1 MFHRGN
7 LHKLKILYFV
17 NIYCITI
24 NIMDNILTKFT
35 KFINPDDSH
44 SSNGSVTNTS
54 SNKVAAVNG
63 IGNKQFGGPCNSAKA
78 LNSNPGFTY
87 TNSAPRGYMMSG
99 GGRSRRHKRSSGSKK
114 YARKRSLRY
123 RLKHKKS
130 GKRKHRHTKRRGQR
144 GGYAQYLT
152 NQAFTL
158 GQRLPGFPLLPN
170 ESALANPPPFMPY
183 RNCPGGM

>member
-1 MFHRGN
+1 MSFNKPPTWH
-7 LHKLKILYFV
+7 
-17 NIYCITI
+17 
-24 NIMDNILTKFT
+24 
-35 KFINPDDSH
+35 NPSNQH
-44 SSNGSVTNTS
+44 STVTGFS
-54 SNKVAAVNG
+54 STQTAAVTPKNM
-63 IGNKQFGGPCNSAKA
+63 QFGGPCNSAKA

-130 GKRKHRHTKRRGQR
+130 GKRKHGRTKRRGQR

>member
-1 MFHRGN
+1 MVLTYANYGGDSAP
-7 LHKLKILYFV
+7 
-17 NIYCITI
+17 NIT
-24 NIMDNILTKFT
+24 N
-35 KFINPDDSH
+35 SH
-44 SSNGSVTNTS
+44 GADGRDPNMASCQT
-54 SNKVAAVNG
+54 AAVRG
-63 IGNKQFGGPCNSAKA
+63 GNTQFGGPPTSAEA
-78 LNSNPGFTY
+78 LAGNPGYKLTHG
-87 TNSAPRGYMMSG
+87 SGKQSG
-99 GGRSRRHKRSSGSKK
+99 GGRSRRHRRSRGSKK

-130 GKRKHRHTKRRGQR
+130 GKRKHGRTKRRGQR

>member
-1 MFHRGN
+1 MDQILNNQDPDLNGKNVIGN
-7 LHKLKILYFV
+7 
-17 NIYCITI
+17 
-24 NIMDNILTKFT
+24 
-35 KFINPDDSH
+35 
-44 SSNGSVTNTS
+44 TNTPGTAF
-54 SNKVAAVNG
+54 SNIQAYAVTS
-63 IGNKQFGGPCNSAKA
+63 GNKQFGGPPTSAEA
-78 LNSNPGFTY
+78 LAGKGVMTIKPG
-87 TNSAPRGYMMSG
+87 MSG
-99 GGRSRRHKRSSGSKK
+99 GGRSRRHRRSRGSKK

-158 GQRLPGFPLLPN
+158 GQRLPGFPLLPS

>member
-1 MFHRGN
+1 MESSV
-7 LHKLKILYFV
+7 LKYEPLA
-17 NIYCITI
+17 NT
-24 NIMDNILTKFT
+24 NN
-35 KFINPDDSH
+35 SH
-44 SSNGSVTNTS
+44 SANGRDPNTAS
-54 SNKVAAVNG
+54 SQIAAVTPGNTQYTGPLTSRGALGGNG
-63 IGNKQFGGPCNSAKA
+63 VMTITSGSSGKG
-78 LNSNPGFTY
+78 
-87 TNSAPRGYMMSG
+87 MSG
-99 GGRSRRHKRSSGSKK
+99 GGRSRRHRRSRGSKK

>member
-1 MFHRGN
+1 MNPNFNRPMTNINLLNQHSTVDGFSNTEKYAVTPGN
-7 LHKLKILYFV
+7 MQYAGSSTSPQALAGTGVMKI
-17 NIYCITI
+17 
-24 NIMDNILTKFT
+24 
-35 KFINPDDSH
+35 
-44 SSNGSVTNTS
+44 TS
-54 SNKVAAVNG
+54 GGGSNKG
-63 IGNKQFGGPCNSAKA
+63 LF
-78 LNSNPGFTY
+78 
-87 TNSAPRGYMMSG
+87 SG
-99 GGRSRRHKRSSGSKK
+99 GGRSRRHRRSRASKK

-158 GQRLPGFPLLPN
+158 GQRLPGFPLLPS

>member
-1 MFHRGN
+1 MESSV
-7 LHKLKILYFV
+7 LKYERLA
-17 NIYCITI
+17 NI
-24 NIMDNILTKFT
+24 NN
-35 KFINPDDSH
+35 SH
-44 SSNGSVTNTS
+44 S
-54 SNKVAAVNG
+54 ANG
-63 IGNKQFGGPCNSAKA
+63 IDPKMASSQTSAVTPGNTQFGGPPTSAEA
-78 LNSNPGFTY
+78 LAGN
-87 TNSAPRGYMMSG
+87 AGY
-99 GGRSRRHKRSSGSKK
+99 KIIGSKK

-158 GQRLPGFPLLPN
+158 GQRLPGFPLLPS

>member
-1 MFHRGN
+1 MSFN
-7 LHKLKILYFV
+7 TPSPY
-17 NIYCITI
+17 I
-24 NIMDNILTKFT
+24 NTLNQNST
-35 KFINPDDSH
+35 
-44 SSNGSVTNTS
+44 
-54 SNKVAAVNG
+54 VNG
-63 IGNKQFGGPCNSAKA
+63 YSNTQQYAVRGGNTQYAGSSTSPQA
-78 LNSNPGFTY
+78 LAGTGVMTIKPG
-87 TNSAPRGYMMSG
+87 MSG
-99 GGRSRRHKRSSGSKK
+99 GGRSRRHRRSRGSKK

-130 GKRKHRHTKRRGQR
+130 GKRKHGRTKRRGQR

>member
-1 MFHRGN
+1 MVLTYANYGGP
-7 LHKLKILYFV
+7 
-17 NIYCITI
+17 NI
-24 NIMDNILTKFT
+24 NNSHGANGRDP
-35 KFINPDDSH
+35 FIA
-44 SSNGSVTNTS
+44 
-54 SNKVAAVNG
+54 SNKTSAVTP
-63 IGNKQFGGPCNSAKA
+63 GNTQFGGPPTSAKA
-78 LNSNPGFTY
+78 LAGN
-87 TNSAPRGYMMSG
+87 AGYKIINGKQSG
-99 GGRSRRHKRSSGSKK
+99 GGRSRRHRRSRGSKK

-130 GKRKHRHTKRRGQR
+130 GKRKHGRTKRRGQR

>member
-1 MFHRGN
+1 MVQNFNKPSPYIDTFNQNSTVKGYSNTQQYAVTGGN
-7 LHKLKILYFV
+7 TQYAGSSTSPQALAGTGVMKI
-17 NIYCITI
+17 T
-24 NIMDNILTKFT
+24 
-35 KFINPDDSH
+35 SGGGG
-44 SSNGSVTNTS
+44 SSKGL
-54 SNKVAAVNG
+54 
-63 IGNKQFGGPCNSAKA
+63 F
-78 LNSNPGFTY
+78 
-87 TNSAPRGYMMSG
+87 SG
-99 GGRSRRHKRSSGSKK
+99 GGRSRRHRRSRASKK

-158 GQRLPGFPLLPN
+158 GQRLPGFPLLPS